1 MYFTLLV
8 ILFTLFLQSF
18 KVNVSDFFFSI
29 FFLPVLC
36 TLSECKRHII
46 PQNDMVYI
54 SEVSIIITLAVRSH
68 QSSDSDRN
76 ERCNKL
82 EKYADLLSSSNTA
95 ITFDANK
102 L

>member
-1 MYFTLLV
+1 M
-8 ILFTLFLQSF
+8 FLI
-18 KVNVSDFFFSI
+18 FFFI

-36 TLSECKRHII
+36 TVSECKRHII

-68 QSSDSDRN
+68 QCSDSDRN

-82 EKYADLLSSSNTA
+82 EKYADLLYSSNTA